1 MPEDRGSLR
10 DGLLLS
16 IGTLTAWRVPSPRTV
31 DRRSAGIAM
40 IAAPVAV
47 LPLAALV
54 GAVGWAGTELEWAP
68 LAVAVTMITVLA
80 LGSRAL
86 HLDGLSD
93 VADALTSGHDAERS
107 LAVMK
112 DSAAGPAGAAALV
125 LTLGL
130 QAAAVAGLL
139 VHERGPWIVAAC
151 VCFSRGALVVACARD
166 VPAARA
172 DGLAADYARTVPR
185 LAAVSVW
192 ALMLAISAGV
202 FGWADLD
209 WWRGLVAAG
218 VGLCAAA
225 AVVGHCVRRFG
236 GVTGD
241 VFGAAIEI
249 SLAAALLVAS

>member
-1 MPEDRGSLR
+1 
-10 DGLLLS
+10 
-16 IGTLTAWRVPSPRTV
+16 
-31 DRRSAGIAM
+31 M

-68 LAVAVTMITVLA
+68 LAVAFTMIAVLA

-107 LAVMK
+107 LVVMK

-125 LTLGL
+125 LALGV
-130 QAAAVAGLL
+130 QTAAVASLL
-139 VHERGPWIVAAC
+139 VHERGPWVAATC
-151 VCFSRGALVVACARD
+151 VCVSRSALAIACARG
-166 VPAARA
+166 VRAARS
-172 DGLAADYARTVPR
+172 DGLAAHFAQTVPR
-185 LAAVSVW
+185 LAALAVCTVVLAVST
-192 ALMLAISAGV
+192 GV
-202 FGWADLD
+202 FGWAGLD

-218 VGLCAAA
+218 VALGTV
-225 AVVGHCVRRFG
+225 AVVVAHCVRRFG

-241 VFGAAIEI
+241 VFGASIEI